1 MPYVNLVIAL
11 ALVEFFLFGIAVA
24 RARTRYHVPAPAT
37 TGNAEFERYFR
48 VQMNTLEQ
56 LIIFLPAI
64 VLFAHYV
71 NAYLA
76 AALGALFVIGR
87 AVYFQGYTKAA
98 EGRHLGFGLSV
109 IPSLILLLGGI
120 FGALRALLAGG

>member
-1 MPYVNLVIAL
+1 MPYVNLVIGL
-11 ALVEFFLFGIAVA
+11 ALVEFLLFGIAVA

-37 TGNAEFERYFR
+37 SGNADFERYFR
-48 VQMNTLEQ
+48 VHANTLEQ

-71 NAYLA
+71 NTYLA

-98 EGRHLGFGLSV
+98 ERRHLGFGLSV
-109 IPSLILLLGGI
+109 IPSLILLIGGI